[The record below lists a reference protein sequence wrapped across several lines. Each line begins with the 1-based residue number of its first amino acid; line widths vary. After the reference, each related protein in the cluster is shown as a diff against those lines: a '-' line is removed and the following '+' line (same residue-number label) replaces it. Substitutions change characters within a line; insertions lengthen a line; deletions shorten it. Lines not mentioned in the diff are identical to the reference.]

1 MKRVRIVL
9 EDSPHKV
16 TNVEGILEALASLSD
31 CAASCNACADACLGE
46 QSIDRLRKCIR
57 LNFDC
62 SSACI
67 ETAGL
72 LCRPGMSNQTFLE
85 AQLQACLAICQAC
98 GDECQMHA
106 KYHDHCKA
114 CAEACYSCMNVCQR
128 LLPEAAS
135 LVASA
140 A

>member
-46 QSIDRLRKCIR
+46 QNIDRLRKCIR

-72 LCRPGMSNQTFLE
+72 LCRPGMSDQTFLE
-85 AQLQACLAICQAC
+85 ACIAICQAC